1 LFLRIKKLIFFY
13 FFYHFL
19 KKNVHLQHQTNEN
32 HKIKNLVLPKMSNL
46 RFKATESAVSRPLE
60 EAKKVESLKASSIYA
75 KNVFTIAKMKDYLSK
90 STHKELL
97 QVIESGSQITR
108 DLAEHIA
115 QAMKIWSLENDVT
128 HYTHWFQPL
137 TGTTAEKHDSF
148 FEPDENG
155 DAINKFSGDSLVQ
168 QEPDASSFPNGGI
181 RNTFEARGYTAW
193 DPSSPAF
200 IFETVAGKTLCIPTV
215 FVSYT
220 GESLDYKAP
229 LLKATAAIDKAATD
243 VVQYFDRAV
252 TKVNVSLGIEQE
264 YFLVDL
270 SLYNARPDLQLTGRT
285 LFGHIS
291 AKGQQLEDHYFGA
304 IPERVLAYMVDLE
317 NEAIKLGI
325 PLKTRH
331 NEVAPSQ
338 FECAPMFEEMNL
350 AIDHNQLLMNLME
363 QIAIR
368 HHFKVLL
375 HEKPYSGVNGSGKH
389 NNWSL
394 ITNTGVNLLSPGKTP
409 KNNLMFLTFFVNT
422 IRAVYQHADLLR
434 ASIASSSNDHRLGAN
449 EAPPAI
455 ISIFL
460 GSQLDEILEEVESAR
475 VAKKVKNDANLW
487 HGIPKIPELK
497 LDTTDRNRT
506 SPFAFTGNKFE
517 FRAVGSSANSAQ
529 AMTIL
534 NSIVAAQLIEFKA
547 EVDKQIKKGIKKDL
561 ALLNVVRKYI
571 KESKAIRFEGNGYS
585 DEWAQEAETR
595 GLSNIKSTPKAL
607 DIYVKEDTIALFE
620 RLGIY
625 TKRESEARHEILLEN
640 FYKKLQIEARVIEEV
655 VTSIFAPACFVY
667 QNQLIDNV
675 KGLKDLGLSKEA
687 YSSQLNLVERISK
700 HTNLILEKS
709 EEMRQ
714 ARKKANNQEDVRER
728 SISYDEVVKP
738 YFDEIRYHVNKLEK
752 IVDDAKWP
760 LPKLRELLF
769 LR

>member
-1 LFLRIKKLIFFY
+1 
-13 FFYHFL
+13 
-19 KKNVHLQHQTNEN
+19 
-32 HKIKNLVLPKMSNL
+32 
-46 RFKATESAVSRPLE
+46 
-60 EAKKVESLKASSIYA
+60 
-75 KNVFTIAKMKDYLSK
+75 MKDYLPKNSY
-90 STHKELL
+90 KEL
-97 QVIESGSQITR
+97 VASIEEGQIISR
-108 DLAEHIA
+108 DLAEHIS
-115 QAMKIWSLENDVT
+115 QAMKTWALNHGVS

-137 TGTTAEKHDSF
+137 TGSTAEKHDAF

-155 DAINKFSGDSLVQ
+155 EAIEKFTADALVQ

-200 IFETVAGKTLCIPTV
+200 IYETGAGKTLCIPTV

-229 LLKATAAIDKAATD
+229 LLKAINAVDKAATD
-243 VVQYFDRAV
+243 VAQYFDKSV
-252 TKVNVSLGIEQE
+252 TKVNASLGIEQE

-285 LFGHIS
+285 LFGHMS

-317 NEAIKLGI
+317 NEALKLGI

-338 FECAPMFEEMNL
+338 FECAPMYEEINL
-350 AIDHNQLLMNLME
+350 AIDHNQLLMNVME
-363 QIAIR
+363 QVALR
-368 HHFKVLL
+368 HNFKVLL

-422 IRAVYQHADLLR
+422 IKAVYEYADLMR
-434 ASIASSSNDHRLGAN
+434 ASIASASNDHRLGAN

-460 GSQLDEILEEVESAR
+460 GSQLDELLEEVESAR
-475 VAKKVKNDANLW
+475 VAKKVKAEANLW
-487 HGIPKIPELK
+487 HGIPKVPELK
-497 LDTTDRNRT
+497 LDNTDRNRT

-517 FRAVGSSANSAQ
+517 FRAVGSSANSALP
-529 AMTIL
+529 MTVL
-534 NSIVAAQLIEFKA
+534 NAIVAAQLIEFKT

-561 ALLNVVRKYI
+561 AILNVVRKYI
-571 KESKAIRFEGNGYS
+571 KDSKAIRFEGNGYS
-585 DEWAQEAETR
+585 EEWEKEAEAR

-607 DIYVKEDTIALFE
+607 DVYVKEESLALFE
-620 RLGIY
+620 SLGIY

-640 FYKKLQIEARVIEEV
+640 FYKKLQIEARVIEEMV
-655 VTSIFAPACFVY
+655 NNQIAPACFIY
-667 QNQLIDNV
+667 QNELIENV
-675 KGLKDLGLSKEA
+675 KGLKDLGLA
-687 YSSQLNLVERISK
+687 QAAFSSQLNFVERIST
-700 HTNLILEKS
+700 HVNTILEQA
-709 EEMRQ
+709 EAMRQ
-714 ARKKANNQEDVRER
+714 ERKKANQIDDVRER
-728 SISYDEVVKP
+728 SIAYDELVKP
-738 YFDEIRYHVNKLEK
+738 YFDVIRYHVNKLEK
-752 IVDDAKWP
+752 IVDDKKWP
-760 LPKLRELLF
+760 LPKLREILF
-769 LR
+769 LS